1 MLLRALLKPFG
12 GPCTVSGSEVCPAE
26 EHCLLG
32 RIATDH
38 LNGCLV
44 QLSSRCLQRPHT
56 EIGSTAHP
64 RQLQ

>member
-38 LNGCLV
+38 LIMGV
-44 QLSSRCLQRPHT
+44 WSSSAAGVCSAPTLK
-56 EIGSTAHP
+56 
-64 RQLQ
+64 